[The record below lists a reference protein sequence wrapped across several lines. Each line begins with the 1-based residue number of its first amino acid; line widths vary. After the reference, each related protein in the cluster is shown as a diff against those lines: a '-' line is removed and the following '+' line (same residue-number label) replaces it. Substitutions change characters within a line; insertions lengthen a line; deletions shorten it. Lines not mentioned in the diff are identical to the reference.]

1 MFGSIVLASIIQFGV
16 VKGCSDPSIE
26 LLEEFKTEIVY
37 LENTPELFPKDAI
50 KIAAS
55 MPPICQVVNSQ
66 AEIEF
71 DINNEGVIVRYKVLS
86 HIPKRVHSKAIK
98 KALMRTPVH
107 KSNWGLKNNKVLVNY
122 IQYKSKT

>member
-1 MFGSIVLASIIQFGV
+1 MFGSIFLASIIQFGE

-37 LENTPELFPKDAI
+37 LENTPELFPKGTI

-66 AEIEF
+66 VEVEF
-71 DINNEGVIVRYKVLS
+71 DIDNQGHIVNYKVIS
-86 HIPKRVHSKAIK
+86 NIPKRVYSKAIK
-98 KALMRTPVH
+98 KELMRTPVY
-107 KSNWGLKNNKVLVNY
+107 KSAWGIKNNKVLVNY